1 MSVKSPVEIDLNNS
15 STLNITLFAI
25 PKTFE
30 SHIATIQR
38 NAIQSWT
45 KLQPKPEIIL
55 FGNDPGV
62 AEIALEFQ
70 LRHVPNVSCTPQG
83 TPLLNDIFAQV
94 HDLATYPILSY
105 INSDII
111 LLSDFIPT
119 IQAVLKQYSNFL
131 LLGRR
136 WNVDID
142 YILNFKQI
150 TWEEQLREL
159 ISQKG
164 IFSGVGALDYFV
176 FPKPLFSQLPEFAV
190 GRAGW
195 DNWMVGEALKNSYS
209 VINASRLITA
219 VHQNHDYFHLKG
231 QRREAFHGTEAQQ
244 NKTLLQGTF
253 AGSSA
258 NATCY
263 LTPKL
268 SPNSPRMSIILIADS
283 SVISLQSAINSIK
296 NQTNTNYELIIV
308 QDENIKTHQFYPFK
322 SDRIHYI
329 HSPQPGVIAAQNAGL
344 KQATGEFILFLNQE
358 ETLHSEAIQNA
369 INSIDKQAGSVEII
383 FSGWQVPST
392 GKTIQPCHTLS
403 PILIGRLGL
412 HGLHIWML
420 PSLWRLLQTGAILF
434 NRSWL
439 EQCGEFDSHFSS
451 HAATLDRVLHLS
463 SKGASGI
470 CLEQLTLSCPQANSL
485 PTISLSQQV
494 FECERLLLNFFERPH
509 LTDWMQTLK
518 PLAYYNS
525 YVWLACLMYHA
536 QNIPEMIE
544 LLLRSLSYSPYTSV
558 NTLFDWITQFTRISQ
573 EYNYQFE
580 VNQLNQLVAWQLL
593 LQKLLTNQY

>member
-1 MSVKSPVEIDLNNS
+1 MSAKYPIEININDQS
-15 STLNITLFAI
+15 SLNITLFAI
-25 PKTFE
+25 PKAFE
-30 SHIATIQR
+30 GHIAMIQR
-38 NAIQSWT
+38 NAIESWT
-45 KLQPKPEIIL
+45 KLHPKPEIIL

-62 AEIALEFQ
+62 AEIALEFK
-70 LRHVPNVSCTPQG
+70 LRHVPNVRCTSQG

-94 HDLATYPILSY
+94 HRLATYPILTY
-105 INSDII
+105 VNSDII
-111 LLSDFIPT
+111 LMSDFIPT
-119 IQAVLKQYSNFL
+119 LEAVIKQYSKFL

-136 WNVDID
+136 WNLDID
-142 YILNFKQI
+142 KVLNFNQYNWEEKLRKQI
-150 TWEEQLREL
+150 T
-159 ISQKG
+159 QKG

-195 DNWMVGEALKNSYS
+195 DNWMVGEALKQNYP

-219 VHQNHDYFHLKG
+219 VHQNHEYSHLKG
-231 QRREAFHGTEAQQ
+231 QRREVFYGTEAQQ

-263 LTPKL
+263 LTPK
-268 SPNSPRMSIILIADS
+268 SPPNSPRFSIILTANS
-283 SVISLQSAINSIK
+283 PFLPLQSAINSVLH
-296 NQTNTNYELIIV
+296 QTDSDHELIV
-308 QDENIKTHQFYPFK
+308 VHNDSIKTDQFYTFNDCK
-322 SDRIHYI
+322 LKYI
-329 HSPQPGVIAAQNAGL
+329 NLPHPGIVAARNIGF
-344 KQATGEFILFLNQE
+344 KQASGEFILFLNGDEILQP
-358 ETLHSEAIQNA
+358 NA
-369 INSIDKQAGSVEII
+369 IKSTINCIEKQAGAVEMV
-383 FSGWQVPST
+383 FSGWQVKST
-392 GKTIQPCHTLS
+392 GNTIQPWHTLS

-420 PSLWRLLQTGAILF
+420 PSLWRLLQTGAIWF

-439 EQCGEFDSHFSS
+439 EQCGEFDPYLSN

-470 CLEQLTLSCPQANSL
+470 CLEQSTLCCSEVNSL
-485 PTISLSQQV
+485 SSFSLSQQV

-509 LTDWMQTLK
+509 LTHWMRTLK

-544 LLLRSLSYSPYTSV
+544 LLERSLSYSPYSSV
-558 NTLFDWITQFTRISQ
+558 NTLFDWISQFTRISQ
-573 EYNYQFE
+573 DYGYPFE
-580 VNQLNQLVAWQLL
+580 VEQLNHLVPWQLL
-593 LQKLLTNQY
+593 LQTLLK